1 MLLDFLFSLQILI
14 KRNSMNLDEADCD
27 NRECYRQRQI
37 HRNGCVQLQVEQKE
51 SQKSTADHNR
61 SHSK

>member
-1 MLLDFLFSLQILI
+1 MLLDFLFSLQILT

-27 NRECYRQRQI
+27 NRECHRQRQV
-37 HRNGCVQLQVEQKE
+37 HCNGCVQLQVDQEE
-51 SQKSTADHNR
+51 SQKPSADHDR

>member
-1 MLLDFLFSLQILI
+1 MLLDFLFSLQILT

-37 HRNGCVQLQVEQKE
+37 HCNGCIQLQVDQEE
-51 SQKSTADHNR
+51 SQKSPTDHNR